1 MHEFPL
7 TNSVNNAV
15 LRLCDNFGW
24 DKVRRILIKVGGMR
38 KINPELMSCIF
49 AIVSRGTATEGA
61 DLSIMCL
68 PFTLRCKKCGRKSS
82 REDLDLKCPLCGS
95 TEIEIISGLEL
106 SIEALEVE
114 KK

>member
-49 AIVSRGTATEGA
+49 AIVSRGTATEG
-61 DLSIMCL
+61 
-68 PFTLRCKKCGRKSS
+68 GRKSS